1 MRLHSMAVSK
11 ETART
16 NSYIR
21 PIDPS
26 VCNPDTKFWR
36 VLISE
41 CVDGASVDVARIAGV
56 FEPYGLYFLCVTRWL
71 CLVHWM
77 QDFELAQRLPRF
89 CVLRDQFGGSAGCA
103 AGIQRQ
109 TA

>member
-1 MRLHSMAVSK
+1 MRLHSMAVGK
-11 ETART
+11 KTARA

-26 VCNPDTKFWR
+26 VRNPDTKFWR

-41 CVDGASVDVARIAGV
+41 CVDGASMDVARIAGV

-71 CLVHWM
+71 VHWM
-77 QDFELAQRLPRF
+77 QVFELMQRPPRF
-89 CVLRDQFGGSAGCA
+89 CVLPDQVGGSAGCA